1 MELDRVYKVVYRHW
15 KDTER
20 VLEICGDMPDHIN
33 NDASDFV
40 FVKRHDGLIMD
51 IRRES
56 LISIEQLKPVPV

>member
-1 MELDRVYKVVYRHW
+1 MEMERIYKVIYRHW
-15 KDTER
+15 KDTDR
-20 VLEICGDMPDHIN
+20 QLEIFGDMPEEFN

-56 LISIEQLKPVPV
+56 LVSIEQVKPAL